1 MPTLPTPAMPTRRPA
16 SDGVPQTCSAL
27 ARMPWNTP
35 KAVSTE
41 ESPAPPLAS
50 ERPVAQ
56 RVSCA
61 TTSMS
66 AT

>member
-1 MPTLPTPAMPTRRPA
+1 MPTPAIPTVRPA
-16 SDGVPQTCSAL
+16 RVGLPHTCSAL
-27 ARMPWNTP
+27 ARMPWKTP
-35 KAVSTE
+35 YAVSTE

-50 ERPVAQ
+50 LRPVAK
-56 RVSCA
+56 RVSLP